1 MTENTTGKTGRG
13 GIEQMLHELTGFKR
27 DSAEIAGALLL
38 IDTYIAGMVADL
50 GGTPAPVI
58 ESYLHLLYQ
67 QSELLLDSS
76 RRLAAIND
84 GLALTTARVELIAD
98 RVDQLGQDLSD
109 LRPVDRPVQ
118 LTEADRAEVRAAL
131 DQEAGAEAAAE
142 ITRMTEGW
150 DSERLLPEPPLP
162 DWERDLLDAN
172 ALGVRTAGEHTEV
185 YCRGCYRWRNSKL
198 FFRNAK
204 SRTGYESKCRECRKE
219 KAA

>member
-84 GLALTTARVELIAD
+84 GLALTTARVEQVTGRLTAHEANGTHIDERA
-98 RVDQLGQDLSD
+98 LGMVAGFASE
-109 LRPVDRPVQ
+109 RFE
-118 LTEADRAEVRAAL
+118 LTDDEREALPEKA
-131 DQEAGAEAAAE
+131 AAAE
-142 ITRMTEGW
+142 VTRMTEGW
-150 DSERLLPEPPLP
+150 DSEPPLP

-185 YCRGCYRWRNSKL
+185 YCRGCYRWKDSGL
-198 FFRNAK
+198 FFRNRK
-204 SRTGYESKCRECRKE
+204 SRTGYESKCRECRKA